1 MFYANYL
8 STGQPLKISGG
19 CVDWKACEYEEG
31 WAWEKNSE
39 KFGKNE
45 IRPVE
50 SHSRMEKQPFNDIFK
65 YDQFEKKNEGIQLW
79 GLTMRN
85 FIRERGFW
93 SDRVYHD
100 ESKNIPQDQK
110 M

>member
-1 MFYANYL
+1 MTSVGFDEVTMAHTHMGSPEDSDFLSITSIRYSFIKPSLFYANYL

-19 CVDWKACEYEEG
+19 CVDWKACEYGEG

-50 SHSRMEKQPFNDIFK
+50 VHSIMEK
-65 YDQFEKKNEGIQLW
+65 
-79 GLTMRN
+79 
-85 FIRERGFW
+85 
-93 SDRVYHD
+93 
-100 ESKNIPQDQK
+100 
-110 M
+110 